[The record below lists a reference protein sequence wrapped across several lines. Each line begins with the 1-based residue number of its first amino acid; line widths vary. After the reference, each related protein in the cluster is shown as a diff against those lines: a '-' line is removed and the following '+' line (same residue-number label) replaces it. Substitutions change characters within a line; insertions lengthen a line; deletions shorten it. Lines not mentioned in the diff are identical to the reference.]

1 MDPSQKQEEAS
12 PLKVGSLDSDAGLAP
27 SPVAELN
34 ETLKIARA
42 FNTIRRDASNSGQKV
57 QENLGSVLRK
67 DLTRRLNSLVLVS
80 GQDRESVIIKT
91 PSRSIATSTPLESAN
106 PSPNPTPRK
115 LQVSFFPEILNYH
128 FVLIVLK
135 SAR

>member
-1 MDPSQKQEEAS
+1 M
-12 PLKVGSLDSDAGLAP
+12 LAP

-34 ETLKIARA
+34 KTLNIARA

-57 QENLGSVLRK
+57 EENLGSVLRK

-80 GQDRESVIIKT
+80 GQDRESVITRT

-106 PSPNPTPRK
+106 PSPNPPLKKKTPSLFLPRDSQ
-115 LQVSFFPEILNYH
+115 LSFCSNCSEISSINRSI
-128 FVLIVLK
+128 FGQ
-135 SAR
+135 